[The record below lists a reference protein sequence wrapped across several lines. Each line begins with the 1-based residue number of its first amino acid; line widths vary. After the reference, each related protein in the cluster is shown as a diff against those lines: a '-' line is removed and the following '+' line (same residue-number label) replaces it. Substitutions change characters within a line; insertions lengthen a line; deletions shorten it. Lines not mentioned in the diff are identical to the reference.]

1 MPLPEDAIQKLR
13 LLVISSGWK
22 DVMEPVIAKRAHD
35 AIKALV
41 IAPAER
47 KGDMS
52 GVDDATLRA
61 RIQEDEWMLSVWR
74 NEINLADLERR
85 QLNELESR
93 DGGDNAG
100 NPTGQ

>member
-1 MPLPEDAIQKLR
+1 MPLPDESIQKLR
-13 LLVISSGWK
+13 LLLFSSGWK
-22 DVMEPVIAKRAHD
+22 DVMEPVLAKRAHE

-47 KGDMS
+47 KGEMS

-61 RIQEDEWMLSVWR
+61 RIQEDEWMLTVWR
-74 NEINLADLERR
+74 NEINLADMEKR
-85 QLNELESR
+85 QLNELEGR

-100 NPTGQ
+100 NSTG